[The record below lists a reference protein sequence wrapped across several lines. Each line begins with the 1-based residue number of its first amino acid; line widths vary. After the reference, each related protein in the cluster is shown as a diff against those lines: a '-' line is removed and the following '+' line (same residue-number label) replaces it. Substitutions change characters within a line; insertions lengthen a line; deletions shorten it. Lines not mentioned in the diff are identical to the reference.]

1 MNAAIH
7 SKNGLRTNVSLRQQ
21 SRSIKPR
28 NCFPETSGRRS
39 RLSANPT
46 LLTVKNISSNDA
58 AFTVCAASGRARK
71 SSSCSLVSTRS
82 AEPDNGLSISFGIHD
97 RIIGM
102 SLEGRIIEFLDEE
115 ELRLAYV
122 RKQER
127 DRLRV
132 IDPRGRNLT
141 VHGDR
146 VVIVHGPSTE
156 GEFPALARQI
166 SEKVS
171 ARQAE
176 VDVELLW
183 QSLGTRQRELNPS
196 ELAELFFAET
206 TPEAESAVFRALS
219 EDNLFFR
226 RKGSQFL
233 PKTEEQV
240 SSERTRR
247 ERQRARE
254 EFREHVVTVL
264 EQLLKKNTDIP
275 EESGVIL
282 DRIQNWLRFNT
293 GDEIVLILDEIAGAA
308 KARDAAYDILLRAG
322 RVDPTLD
329 RFLVTAGIDPHFSS
343 TLIEAAAQ
351 LMPFTHI
358 PARLDYQDAP
368 AFTIDDEDTREVDDA
383 LTVRWEGDEIVV
395 GIHIAD
401 VSAFVTK
408 GDTLDPEASRRSST
422 IYLPSITVPM
432 FPEHLSTDLASL
444 RTAVPRPAFTV
455 EVRFDK
461 QANRAGYRIA
471 LSTIHVQKRLS
482 YDEADQIIESD
493 PALSTLHRIA
503 KQLNDARSNRGA
515 ITFRRAELKIRVKG
529 GEIQITKI
537 NTNSPSRFV
546 VSEMMILANGLAADF
561 ASVNSIPVIY
571 RTQEPREPLAV
582 ENTLSPA
589 LDAVDSTKTAPWI
602 RHDPQRDL
610 KSPALDAVDSTK
622 TAPWI
627 RHDPQRDL
635 LSPALDAGDSTKTA
649 PWIRHDPQR
658 DLKSPALDGVDSTG
672 RLRGSDITPSG
683 TYKAV
688 EALAFERLRK
698 TFKRSRLSL
707 TPGLHSGLGLGA
719 YTQASSPIRR
729 YADLVTQRQFT
740 ATLSGVPVPYG
751 REELLRI
758 LAGAEAAE
766 LEIRAIE
773 DRSTNYWLLE
783 YLARY
788 KKGESL
794 LAVVLDPK
802 GNIELQDYYL
812 RGRVSSPAKLQP
824 GEVVHVRIETIDP
837 AKGEVRFR
845 IA

>member
-1 MNAAIH
+1 M
-7 SKNGLRTNVSLRQQ
+7 L
-21 SRSIKPR
+21 
-28 NCFPETSGRRS
+28 
-39 RLSANPT
+39 
-46 LLTVKNISSNDA
+46 
-58 AFTVCAASGRARK
+58 
-71 SSSCSLVSTRS
+71 
-82 AEPDNGLSISFGIHD
+82 
-97 RIIGM
+97 
-102 SLEGRIIEFLDEE
+102 LEGRIIEFLDAE

-127 DRLRV
+127 DRLHV
-132 IDPRGRNLT
+132 IDPRGRNST

-146 VVIVHGPSTE
+146 VVIVHRPSTE

-171 ARQAE
+171 ARQSE

-183 QSLGTRQRELNPS
+183 QSVGTRQRELNPS

-219 EDNLFFR
+219 EDNLFFK
-226 RKGSQFL
+226 RKGAQFL

-247 ERQRARE
+247 QRQRARE
-254 EFREHVVTVL
+254 EFREHVVKVL

-282 DRIQNWLRFNT
+282 DRIQNWLRFKT
-293 GDEIVLILDEIAGAA
+293 GDEIGLILEEIAGAA

-329 RFLVTAGIDPHFSS
+329 RFLVTAGIDPHFSP

-351 LMPFTHI
+351 LTPYTHI
-358 PARLDYQDAP
+358 PARLDYQDSP
-368 AFTIDDEDTREVDDA
+368 AFTIDDEDTQEVDDA

-408 GDTLDPEASRRSST
+408 GDILDAEASRRSST

-471 LSTIHVQKRLS
+471 LSTINVQKRLS

-493 PALSTLHRIA
+493 PALYTLHRIA
-503 KQLNDARSNRGA
+503 KQLRDARSNRGA

-529 GEIQITKI
+529 DEIQITKI
-537 NTNSPSRFV
+537 NPNSPSRFV

-571 RTQEPREPLAV
+571 RTQEPREALAV
-582 ENTLSPA
+582 EDTLSA
-589 LDAVDSTKTAPWI
+589 
-602 RHDPQRDL
+602 
-610 KSPALDAVDSTK
+610 
-622 TAPWI
+622 
-627 RHDPQRDL
+627 
-635 LSPALDAGDSTKTA
+635 ALDAGDSTKTA
-649 PWIRHDPQR
+649 PSIRRDPQR
-658 DLKSPALDGVDSTG
+658 DLISPALDAVDSTAG
-672 RLRGSDITPSG
+672 RLRGPDIALSG

-740 ATLSGVPVPYG
+740 AMLSGVPVPYG
-751 REELLRI
+751 REELLQI
-758 LAGAEAAE
+758 LAAAE
-766 LEIRAIE
+766 TAEQEIRAIE

-788 KKGESL
+788 KRGESL
-794 LAVVLDPK
+794 AAVVLDPK

-812 RGRVSSPAKLQP
+812 RGRVSGPVKLRP
-824 GEVVHVRIETIDP
+824 GEMVDVRIETIDP

-845 IA
+845 AV

>member
-1 MNAAIH
+1 
-7 SKNGLRTNVSLRQQ
+7 
-21 SRSIKPR
+21 
-28 NCFPETSGRRS
+28 
-39 RLSANPT
+39 
-46 LLTVKNISSNDA
+46 
-58 AFTVCAASGRARK
+58 
-71 SSSCSLVSTRS
+71 
-82 AEPDNGLSISFGIHD
+82 
-97 RIIGM
+97 M
-102 SLEGRIIEFLDEE
+102 SLEGRIIEFLDAE

-127 DRLRV
+127 DRLHV
-132 IDPRGRNLT
+132 IDPRGRNST

-146 VVIVHGPSTE
+146 VVIVHRPSTE

-171 ARQAE
+171 ARQSE

-183 QSLGTRQRELNPS
+183 QSVGTRQRELNPS

-226 RKGSQFL
+226 RKGAQFL

-240 SSERTRR
+240 LSERTRR
-247 ERQRARE
+247 QRQRARE
-254 EFREHVVTVL
+254 EFREHVVKVL

-282 DRIQNWLRFNT
+282 DRIQNWLRFKT
-293 GDEIVLILDEIAGAA
+293 GDEIGLILEEIAGAA

-329 RFLVTAGIDPHFSS
+329 RFLVTAGIEPHFSS
-343 TLIEAAAQ
+343 PLIQAAAQ
-351 LMPFTHI
+351 LTPYTHI
-358 PARLDYQDAP
+358 PARLDYQDSP
-368 AFTIDDEDTREVDDA
+368 AFTIDDEDTQEVDDA

-401 VSAFVTK
+401 VSAFVRK
-408 GDTLDPEASRRSST
+408 GDILDAEASRRSST

-432 FPEHLSTDLASL
+432 FPERLSTDLASL

-471 LSTIHVQKRLS
+471 LSTINVQKRLS

-493 PALSTLHRIA
+493 PALYTLHRIA
-503 KQLNDARSNRGA
+503 KQLRDARSNRGA

-529 GEIQITKI
+529 DEIQITKI
-537 NTNSPSRFV
+537 NPNSPSRFV

-571 RTQEPREPLAV
+571 RTQEPREALAV
-582 ENTLSPA
+582 EDTLSPA
-589 LDAVDSTKTAPWI
+589 LDAGDSTKTAPSI
-602 RHDPQRDL
+602 RRDPQRDL
-610 KSPALDAVDSTK
+610 KSPALDAVDST
-622 TAPWI
+622 A
-627 RHDPQRDL
+627 
-635 LSPALDAGDSTKTA
+635 
-649 PWIRHDPQR
+649 
-658 DLKSPALDGVDSTG
+658 G
-672 RLRGSDITPSG
+672 RLRGSDITLSG

-740 ATLSGVPVPYG
+740 AMLSGVPVPYG
-751 REELLRI
+751 REELLQI
-758 LAGAEAAE
+758 LAAAE
-766 LEIRAIE
+766 TAEQEIRAIE

-788 KKGESL
+788 KRGESL
-794 LAVVLDPK
+794 AAVVLDPK

-812 RGRVSSPAKLQP
+812 RGRVSGPVKLRP
-824 GEVVHVRIETIDP
+824 GEMVDVRIETIDP

-845 IA
+845 AV

>member
-1 MNAAIH
+1 M
-7 SKNGLRTNVSLRQQ
+7 L
-21 SRSIKPR
+21 
-28 NCFPETSGRRS
+28 
-39 RLSANPT
+39 
-46 LLTVKNISSNDA
+46 
-58 AFTVCAASGRARK
+58 
-71 SSSCSLVSTRS
+71 
-82 AEPDNGLSISFGIHD
+82 
-97 RIIGM
+97 
-102 SLEGRIIEFLDEE
+102 LEGRIIEFLDAE

-127 DRLRV
+127 DRLHV
-132 IDPRGRNLT
+132 IDPRGRNST

-146 VVIVHGPSTE
+146 VVIVHRPSTE

-171 ARQAE
+171 ARQSE

-183 QSLGTRQRELNPS
+183 QSVGTRQRELNPS

-226 RKGSQFL
+226 RKGAQFL

-254 EFREHVVTVL
+254 EFREHVVKVL
-264 EQLLKKNTDIP
+264 EQLLKKNADIP

-282 DRIQNWLRFNT
+282 DRIQNWLRFKT
-293 GDEIVLILDEIAGAA
+293 GDEIGLILEEIAGAA

-322 RVDPTLD
+322 RVDPNLD
-329 RFLVTAGIDPHFSS
+329 RFLVTTGIEPHFSS
-343 TLIEAAAQ
+343 PLNEAAAQ
-351 LMPFTHI
+351 LTPYTHI

-408 GDTLDPEASRRSST
+408 GDILDAEASRRSST

-432 FPEHLSTDLASL
+432 FPERLSTDLASL
-444 RTAVPRPAFTV
+444 RTEVPRPAFTV

-471 LSTIHVQKRLS
+471 LSTINVQKRLS
-482 YDEADQIIESD
+482 YDEADQIVETD
-493 PALSTLHRIA
+493 PALYTLHRIA
-503 KQLNDARSNRGA
+503 KQLQDSRSNRGA

-529 GEIQITKI
+529 DEIQITKI
-537 NTNSPSRFV
+537 NPNSPSRFV

-571 RTQEPREPLAV
+571 RTQEPREALAV
-582 ENTLSPA
+582 EDILSPA
-589 LDAVDSTKTAPWI
+589 LDGVDST
-602 RHDPQRDL
+602 R
-610 KSPALDAVDSTK
+610 
-622 TAPWI
+622 
-627 RHDPQRDL
+627 
-635 LSPALDAGDSTKTA
+635 TA

-658 DLKSPALDGVDSTG
+658 DLKSPALDGADSMRTAKSPALNGADSTG
-672 RLRGSDITPSG
+672 RLSA
-683 TYKAV
+683 TYKSV

-751 REELLRI
+751 REELLQI
-758 LAGAEAAE
+758 LAAAEAAE
-766 LEIRAIE
+766 QEIRAIE

>member
-1 MNAAIH
+1 MRPRQ
-7 SKNGLRTNVSLRQQ
+7 KVVQLFLGLDPQ
-21 SRSIKPR
+21 SGAGQWTEHLIRH
-28 NCFPETSGRRS
+28 
-39 RLSANPT
+39 
-46 LLTVKNISSNDA
+46 
-58 AFTVCAASGRARK
+58 
-71 SSSCSLVSTRS
+71 
-82 AEPDNGLSISFGIHD
+82 HD

-102 SLEGRIIEFLDEE
+102 SLEGRIIEFLDAE

-127 DRLRV
+127 DRLHV
-132 IDPRGRNLT
+132 IDPRGRNST

-146 VVIVHGPSTE
+146 VVIVHRPSTE

-171 ARQAE
+171 ARQSE

-183 QSLGTRQRELNPS
+183 QSVGTRQRELNPS

-206 TPEAESAVFRALS
+206 TPETESAVFRALS

-254 EFREHVVTVL
+254 EFREHVVKVL

-282 DRIQNWLRFNT
+282 DRIQNWLRFKT
-293 GDEIVLILDEIAGAA
+293 GDEIGLILEEIAGAA

-329 RFLVTAGIDPHFSS
+329 RFLVTAGIEPHFSS
-343 TLIEAAAQ
+343 PLIEAAAQ
-351 LMPFTHI
+351 LTPYTHI
-358 PARLDYQDAP
+358 PARLDYQDSP
-368 AFTIDDEDTREVDDA
+368 AFTIDDEDTQEVDDA

-401 VSAFVTK
+401 VSAFVRK
-408 GDTLDPEASRRSST
+408 GDILDAEASRRSST

-432 FPEHLSTDLASL
+432 FPERLSTDLASL

-471 LSTIHVQKRLS
+471 LSTINVQKRLS

-493 PALSTLHRIA
+493 PALYTLHRIA
-503 KQLNDARSNRGA
+503 KQLRDARSNRGA

-529 GEIQITKI
+529 DEIQITKI
-537 NTNSPSRFV
+537 NPNSPSRFV

-571 RTQEPREPLAV
+571 RTQEPREALAV
-582 ENTLSPA
+582 EDTLSAA
-589 LDAVDSTKTAPWI
+589 LDAGDSTKTAPSI
-602 RHDPQRDL
+602 RR
-610 KSPALDAVDSTK
+610 
-622 TAPWI
+622 
-627 RHDPQRDL
+627 DPQRDL
-635 LSPALDAGDSTKTA
+635 LSPALDA
-649 PWIRHDPQR
+649 
-658 DLKSPALDGVDSTG
+658 VDSTAG
-672 RLRGSDITPSG
+672 RLGGSDITLSG
-683 TYKAV
+683 TSKAV

-740 ATLSGVPVPYG
+740 AMLSGDPIPHG
-751 REELLRI
+751 REELLKI
-758 LAGAEAAE
+758 LTTAEAAE
-766 LEIRAIE
+766 QEIRAIE
-773 DRSTNYWLLE
+773 DRSTTYWLLE
-783 YLARY
+783 YLSRH
-788 KKGESL
+788 KKDEP
-794 LAVVLDPK
+794 LAAIVLDTK
-802 GNIELQDYYL
+802 GNVELEDYYL
-812 RGRVSSPAKLQP
+812 RAKVPAVNTLEA
-824 GEVVHVRIETIDP
+824 GETVQVLIETIDP

-845 IA
+845 AV

>member
-1 MNAAIH
+1 M
-7 SKNGLRTNVSLRQQ
+7 L
-21 SRSIKPR
+21 
-28 NCFPETSGRRS
+28 
-39 RLSANPT
+39 
-46 LLTVKNISSNDA
+46 
-58 AFTVCAASGRARK
+58 
-71 SSSCSLVSTRS
+71 
-82 AEPDNGLSISFGIHD
+82 
-97 RIIGM
+97 
-102 SLEGRIIEFLDEE
+102 LEGRIIEFLDAE

-127 DRLRV
+127 DRLHV
-132 IDPRGRNLT
+132 IDPRGRNST

-146 VVIVHGPSTE
+146 VVIVHRPSTE

-171 ARQAE
+171 ARQSE

-183 QSLGTRQRELNPS
+183 QSVGTRQRELNPS

-219 EDNLFFR
+219 EDNLFFK
-226 RKGSQFL
+226 RKGAQFL

-247 ERQRARE
+247 QRQRARE
-254 EFREHVVTVL
+254 EFREHVVKVL

-282 DRIQNWLRFNT
+282 DRIQNWLRFKT
-293 GDEIVLILDEIAGAA
+293 GDEIGLILEEIAGAA

-329 RFLVTAGIDPHFSS
+329 RFLVTAGIDPHFSP

-351 LMPFTHI
+351 LTPYTHI

-408 GDTLDPEASRRSST
+408 GDILDAEASRRSST

-432 FPEHLSTDLASL
+432 FPEHLSTELASL

-493 PALSTLHRIA
+493 PALYTLHRIA
-503 KQLNDARSNRGA
+503 KQLRDARSNRGA

-529 GEIQITKI
+529 DEIQITKI
-537 NTNSPSRFV
+537 NPNSPSRFV

-571 RTQEPREPLAV
+571 RTQEPREALAV
-582 ENTLSPA
+582 EDTLSAA
-589 LDAVDSTKTAPWI
+589 LDAGDSTKTAPSI
-602 RHDPQRDL
+602 RRDPQRDL
-610 KSPALDAVDSTK
+610 
-622 TAPWI
+622 I
-627 RHDPQRDL
+627 
-635 LSPALDAGDSTKTA
+635 SPALDAGDSTKTA
-649 PWIRHDPQR
+649 PSIRRDPQR
-658 DLKSPALDGVDSTG
+658 DLISPALDAVDSTAG
-672 RLRGSDITPSG
+672 RLGGSDITLSG
-683 TYKAV
+683 TSKAV

-740 ATLSGVPVPYG
+740 AMLSGVPVPYG
-751 REELLRI
+751 REELLQI
-758 LAGAEAAE
+758 LAAAE
-766 LEIRAIE
+766 TAEQEIRAIE

-788 KKGESL
+788 KRGESL
-794 LAVVLDPK
+794 AAVVLDPK

-812 RGRVSSPAKLQP
+812 RGRVSGPVKLRP
-824 GEVVHVRIETIDP
+824 GEMVDVRIETIDP

-845 IA
+845 AV

>member
-7 SKNGLRTNVSLRQQ
+7 SMNGLRTNVSLRQQ

-28 NCFPETSGRRS
+28 TCFPETSGRRS

-46 LLTVKNISSNDA
+46 LLTVKKISSNDA

-71 SSSCSLVSTRS
+71 SSSCSLVPTRS
-82 AEPDNGLSISFGIHD
+82 AEPDNGLSISFCIHD
-97 RIIGM
+97 RIIDM
-102 SLEGRIIEFLDEE
+102 SLEGRIIEFLDAE

-127 DRLRV
+127 DRLHV
-132 IDPRGRNLT
+132 IDPRGRNST

-146 VVIVHGPSTE
+146 VVIVHRPSTE

-171 ARQAE
+171 ARQSE

-183 QSLGTRQRELNPS
+183 QSVGTRQRELNPS

-206 TPEAESAVFRALS
+206 TPETESAVFRALS

-226 RKGSQFL
+226 RKGAQFL

-240 SSERTRR
+240 LSERTRR
-247 ERQRARE
+247 QRQRARE
-254 EFREHVVTVL
+254 EFREHVVKVL

-282 DRIQNWLRFNT
+282 DRIQNWLRFKT
-293 GDEIVLILDEIAGAA
+293 GDEIGLILEEIAGAA

-329 RFLVTAGIDPHFSS
+329 RFLVTAGIDPHFSP

-351 LMPFTHI
+351 LTPYTHI

-408 GDTLDPEASRRSST
+408 GDILDAEASRRSST

-432 FPEHLSTDLASL
+432 FPDRLSTDLASL

-471 LSTIHVQKRLS
+471 LSTIKVQKRLS
-482 YDEADQIIESD
+482 YDEADQIIETD
-493 PALSTLHRIA
+493 PALCTLHRIA
-503 KQLNDARSNRGA
+503 KQLHDSRSNRGA
-515 ITFRRAELKIRVKG
+515 ITFRRPELKIRVKG
-529 GEIQITKI
+529 DEIQITKI
-537 NTNSPSRFV
+537 DPNSPSRFV

-561 ASVNSIPVIY
+561 ASANSIPIIY
-571 RTQEPREPLAV
+571 RTQEPREALAV
-582 ENTLSPA
+582 EDTLSA
-589 LDAVDSTKTAPWI
+589 
-602 RHDPQRDL
+602 
-610 KSPALDAVDSTK
+610 
-622 TAPWI
+622 
-627 RHDPQRDL
+627 
-635 LSPALDAGDSTKTA
+635 ALDAGDSTKTA
-649 PWIRHDPQR
+649 PSIRRDPQR
-658 DLKSPALDGVDSTG
+658 DLISPALDAVDSTAG
-672 RLRGSDITPSG
+672 RLRGSDITLSG
-683 TYKAV
+683 TSKAV

-740 ATLSGVPVPYG
+740 AMLSGVPVPYG
-751 REELLRI
+751 REELLQI
-758 LAGAEAAE
+758 LAAAE
-766 LEIRAIE
+766 TAEQEIRAIE

-788 KKGESL
+788 KRGESL

-802 GNIELQDYYL
+802 GNIELQEYYL
-812 RGRVSSPAKLQP
+812 RGRVSGLVKLQP
-824 GEVVHVRIETIDP
+824 GEMVDVRIETIDP

-845 IA
+845 AV

>member
-1 MNAAIH
+1 
-7 SKNGLRTNVSLRQQ
+7 
-21 SRSIKPR
+21 
-28 NCFPETSGRRS
+28 
-39 RLSANPT
+39 
-46 LLTVKNISSNDA
+46 
-58 AFTVCAASGRARK
+58 
-71 SSSCSLVSTRS
+71 
-82 AEPDNGLSISFGIHD
+82 
-97 RIIGM
+97 
-102 SLEGRIIEFLDEE
+102 
-115 ELRLAYV
+115 
-122 RKQER
+122 
-127 DRLRV
+127 
-132 IDPRGRNLT
+132 
-141 VHGDR
+141 
-146 VVIVHGPSTE
+146 
-156 GEFPALARQI
+156 
-166 SEKVS
+166 
-171 ARQAE
+171 
-176 VDVELLW
+176 
-183 QSLGTRQRELNPS
+183 
-196 ELAELFFAET
+196 
-206 TPEAESAVFRALS
+206 
-219 EDNLFFR
+219 FR
-226 RKGSQFL
+226 RKGAQFL

-240 SSERTRR
+240 LSERTRR
-247 ERQRARE
+247 QRQRARE
-254 EFREHVVTVL
+254 EFREHVVKVL

-282 DRIQNWLRFNT
+282 DRIQNWLRFKT
-293 GDEIVLILDEIAGAA
+293 GDEIGLILEEIAGAS
-308 KARDAAYDILLRAG
+308 KARDAAYDVLLRAG

-329 RFLVTAGIDPHFSS
+329 RFLVTAGIEPHFSS
-343 TLIEAAAQ
+343 PLIQAAAQ
-351 LMPFTHI
+351 LTPFTHI

-408 GDTLDPEASRRSST
+408 GDILDAEASRRSST

-432 FPEHLSTDLASL
+432 FPERLSTDLASL

-493 PALSTLHRIA
+493 PALYTLHRIA
-503 KQLNDARSNRGA
+503 KQLRDARSNRGA

-529 GEIQITKI
+529 DEIQITKI
-537 NTNSPSRFV
+537 NPNSPSRFV

-571 RTQEPREPLAV
+571 RTQEPREALAV
-582 ENTLSPA
+582 EDTLSPA
-589 LDAVDSTKTAPWI
+589 LDAGDSTKTAPSI
-602 RHDPQRDL
+602 RRDPQRDL
-610 KSPALDAVDSTK
+610 KSPALDAVDST
-622 TAPWI
+622 
-627 RHDPQRDL
+627 
-635 LSPALDAGDSTKTA
+635 AG
-649 PWIRHDPQR
+649 PF
-658 DLKSPALDGVDSTG
+658 
-672 RLRGSDITPSG
+672 RGSDITLSG

-740 ATLSGVPVPYG
+740 AMLSGVPVPYG
-751 REELLRI
+751 REELLQI
-758 LAGAEAAE
+758 LAAAE
-766 LEIRAIE
+766 TAEQEIRAIE

-788 KKGESL
+788 KRGESL
-794 LAVVLDPK
+794 AAVVLDPK

-812 RGRVSSPAKLQP
+812 RGRVSGPVKLRP
-824 GEVVHVRIETIDP
+824 GEMVDVRIETIDP

-845 IA
+845 AV

>member
-1 MNAAIH
+1 
-7 SKNGLRTNVSLRQQ
+7 
-21 SRSIKPR
+21 
-28 NCFPETSGRRS
+28 
-39 RLSANPT
+39 
-46 LLTVKNISSNDA
+46 
-58 AFTVCAASGRARK
+58 
-71 SSSCSLVSTRS
+71 LVSTRS

-102 SLEGRIIEFLDEE
+102 LLEGRIIEFLDAE

-141 VHGDR
+141 VQGDR
-146 VVIVHGPSTE
+146 VVIVHRPSTE

-171 ARQAE
+171 ARQSE

-183 QSLGTRQRELNPS
+183 QSLGSRQHELNPS

-240 SSERTRR
+240 SSERIRR

-254 EFREHVVTVL
+254 EFREHVVNVV

-275 EESGVIL
+275 EESAAIL
-282 DRIQNWLRFNT
+282 DRIQNWLRFKT
-293 GDEIVLILDEIAGAA
+293 GDEIGLILEEIAGAA

-343 TLIEAAAQ
+343 PLIEAAQ
-351 LMPFTHI
+351 LTPYTHS
-358 PARLDYQDAP
+358 PARLDYQDAQ

-401 VSAFVTK
+401 VSAFVAK
-408 GDTLDPEASRRSST
+408 GDILDAEASRRSST

-432 FPEHLSTDLASL
+432 FPERLSTDLASL
-444 RTAVPRPAFTV
+444 RTEVPRPAFTV

-471 LSTIHVQKRLS
+471 LSTINVQKRLS
-482 YDEADQIIESD
+482 YDEADQIIETD
-493 PALSTLHRIA
+493 PALYTLHRIA
-503 KQLNDARSNRGA
+503 KQLHDSRSNRGA

-529 GEIQITKI
+529 EEIQITKI
-537 NTNSPSRFV
+537 NPNSPSRFV

-571 RTQEPREPLAV
+571 RTQEPREALAV
-582 ENTLSPA
+582 EDILSPA
-589 LDAVDSTKTAPWI
+589 LDGPDSTRTAPWI
-602 RHDPQRDL
+602 RH
-610 KSPALDAVDSTK
+610 
-622 TAPWI
+622 
-627 RHDPQRDL
+627 
-635 LSPALDAGDSTKTA
+635 
-649 PWIRHDPQR
+649 
-658 DLKSPALDGVDSTG
+658 
-672 RLRGSDITPSG
+672 
-683 TYKAV
+683 
-688 EALAFERLRK
+688 
-698 TFKRSRLSL
+698 
-707 TPGLHSGLGLGA
+707 
-719 YTQASSPIRR
+719 
-729 YADLVTQRQFT
+729 
-740 ATLSGVPVPYG
+740 
-751 REELLRI
+751 
-758 LAGAEAAE
+758 
-766 LEIRAIE
+766 
-773 DRSTNYWLLE
+773 
-783 YLARY
+783 
-788 KKGESL
+788 
-794 LAVVLDPK
+794 
-802 GNIELQDYYL
+802 
-812 RGRVSSPAKLQP
+812 
-824 GEVVHVRIETIDP
+824 
-837 AKGEVRFR
+837 
-845 IA
+845 